1 MCMIAAAL
9 VGVLVTVVAQNVMNK
24 RPSLSNSKCSA
35 ACLRKPRDVHTA
47 KGGRVPQVPS
57 SSLSTEDAA
66 YSEDSPTHGHY
77 VTASQSDSP
86 THGHNVTASPS
97 PPRSPARETGNSSSA
112 RNSPRSPV
120 RETGNSSSARN
131 SPMTDSESAVG
142 TGLSEGSPQ
151 HVPLLPSSGRASPM
165 HVPTRATSPS
175 ASPSPLRTTDLSGV
189 DGNTIFESWITA
201 WSKPSSQ
208 STSRRHRR
216 HRRSRL
222 PRW

>member
-9 VGVLVTVVAQNVMNK
+9 VGVLVTVIAQSVMNK
-24 RPSLSNSKCSA
+24 RPALSNSKCSA
-35 ACLRKPRDVHTA
+35 SCLRNPRADHTA
-47 KGGRVPQVPS
+47 KGGHSPTHGHYVTASP
-57 SSLSTEDAA
+57 
-66 YSEDSPTHGHY
+66 SEDSPTHGHY

-97 PPRSPARETGNSSSA
+97 PPRSPARETGYL
-112 RNSPRSPV
+112 
-120 RETGNSSSARN
+120 NSSSARN